1 MRRAVALARTNGMDR
16 VAPQR
21 RFCSGTGAD
30 LAAFASRWVAPA
42 VDRAQIGRGMSIDWE
57 ALVRLQEE
65 SSAARTRSAVLR
77 AEALRLAMRFGL
89 RGDGETGD
97 EIAEALSECVKAH
110 DIVQGDRVA
119 LERRQREIRGL
130 DVAASN
136 LSSRLHADRRA
147 WLTSAKARLLLE
159 AAKVHREAE
168 VARRA
173 GRMEAARRLFSKKN
187 RFEFVAGAL
196 GDVAEHEYGGGE
208 PQDVW
213 RRELAAVVVASRSS
227 PTTLKVR

>member
-1 MRRAVALARTNGMDR
+1 
-16 VAPQR
+16 
-21 RFCSGTGAD
+21 
-30 LAAFASRWVAPA
+30 
-42 VDRAQIGRGMSIDWE
+42 MSIDSE

-65 SSAARTRSAVLR
+65 SSAARTQSAVLR

-110 DIVQGDRVA
+110 DIVQRDRLA
-119 LERRQREIRGL
+119 LAQRQVEMRGL
-130 DVAASN
+130 DVAATSD
-136 LSSRLHADRRA
+136 LSERLHADRRA

-168 VARRA
+168 AARCA
-173 GRMEAARRLFSKKN
+173 GRVEVARRLFSKKN

-196 GDVAEHEYGGGE
+196 GDVAEHEYSGGE

-213 RRELAAVVVASRSS
+213 RRELAAAVVASRSS
-227 PTTLKVR
+227 ATTHKVR